1 MQNDS
6 LLQENVTHTSWSRFA
21 ALEAELE
28 SSKEFIEIHKNNYE
42 ASSDKYQS
50 IVTQACAEIEN
61 IYQQMCVG
69 TPVDIKSNISTYMH
83 SITNHCKDF
92 FNTEIHMPM
101 HNEVIKPWSMCAEG
115 KDPAFWQTYHAIQ
128 HEGKL
133 AKATLEHAI
142 YSLAGLFSLLLVL
155 G

>member
-1 MQNDS
+1 MQNNS
-6 LLQENVTHTSWSRFA
+6 LLQENVTHASWSRFA

-28 SSKEFIEIHKNNYE
+28 GSKEFIEIHKDNYE

-50 IVTQACAEIEN
+50 VVTQACAEIES

-69 TPVDIKSNISTYMH
+69 KPVDIKSNISTYMH
-83 SITNHCKDF
+83 AITDHCKDF

-115 KDPAFWQTYHAIQ
+115 KDPAFWQAYHAIK

-155 G
+155 D